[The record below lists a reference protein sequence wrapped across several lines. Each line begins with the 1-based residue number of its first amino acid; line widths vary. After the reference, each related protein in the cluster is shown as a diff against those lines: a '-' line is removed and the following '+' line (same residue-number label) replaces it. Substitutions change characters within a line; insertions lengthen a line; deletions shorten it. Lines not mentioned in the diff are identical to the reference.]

1 MWVYNF
7 PPIWKNFSH
16 SKKYIF
22 MAPLGGLHLLYINPI
37 SSLEVWMLSI
47 LHEGN
52 SLFNVLN
59 YSLSSRMRH
68 GTNGK
73 KVISILLAQTY
84 SLVNLVSSGLTSE
97 KHITLD
103 QCSLLATTKRK
114 LWVPSESLDCC
125 CGCHPVCLLLSSSPE
140 LVHNFSFSAS
150 CTDIFVQSSHNS
162 HIRYVFYF
170 L

>member
-1 MWVYNF
+1 MYIFIRPANFCGEVYGLSLEPSRVPHCYCFGLFLKQFDYDVPWLCMCLCVGIHPIWGLIQILNMWVYNF

-73 KVISILLAQTY
+73 KVISILLA
-84 SLVNLVSSGLTSE
+84 
-97 KHITLD
+97 
-103 QCSLLATTKRK
+103 
-114 LWVPSESLDCC
+114 
-125 CGCHPVCLLLSSSPE
+125 
-140 LVHNFSFSAS
+140 
-150 CTDIFVQSSHNS
+150 
-162 HIRYVFYF
+162 
-170 L
+170 